1 MLGSVMAW
9 PEPNVWVQVFV
20 GLGFAMALA
29 GLSVPPP
36 GRYVLFGLGAVFMA
50 AAAVARGPKGK

>member
-1 MLGSVMAW
+1 MAW